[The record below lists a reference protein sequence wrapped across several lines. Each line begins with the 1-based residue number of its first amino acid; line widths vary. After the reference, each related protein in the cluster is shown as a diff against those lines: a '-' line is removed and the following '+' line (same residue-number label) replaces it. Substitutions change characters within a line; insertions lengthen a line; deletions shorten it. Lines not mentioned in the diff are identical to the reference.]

1 MAKVVHLDDLGIN
14 LSSSLADFI
23 SALAKCQ
30 LEKGTFFSGTVAF
43 SDRPSQLVQGEV
55 QGVIGYI
62 VGDLLIDMTLTSV
75 EMPNRWTCSYRTGAV
90 NPPKWI
96 ERK

>member
-14 LSSSLADFI
+14 TRLSLADFV
-23 SALAKCQ
+23 SAIKKLQ
-30 LEKGTFFSGTVAF
+30 LEKGTFFSGTVYF
-43 SDRPSQLVQGEV
+43 SDLPPGLVQAEI

-62 VGDLLIDMTLTSV
+62 IGDLLIDMTLTSV
-75 EMPNRWTCSYRTGAV
+75 DLPSRWTCSYRTGQGT
-90 NPPKWI
+90 PKWI